1 MRLLF
6 FVLLILSFDTESKV
20 PEPNYG
26 LPELASEAWIKE
38 LNSKKRAKV
47 MTPSVA
53 RKMQKVLEAL
63 DEAGILEQ
71 EKALLKKEKKDKEAE
86 AKDKEIA
93 KAVANGQREL
103 DDLKPRLASL
113 KSYDRS
119 MYYYYQS
126 YYNLAYQDKISEAI
140 KNYINV
146 VNEEDTT

>member
-1 MRLLF
+1 MRIF
-6 FVLLILSFDTESKV
+6 FIVLLIFSFETHSKV
-20 PEPNYG
+20 PEPSYG

-53 RKMQKVLEAL
+53 RTMQKVLEAL

-93 KAVANGQREL
+93 KAVANGLHEL
-103 DDLKPRLASL
+103 DK
-113 KSYDRS
+113 
-119 MYYYYQS
+119 
-126 YYNLAYQDKISEAI
+126 
-140 KNYINV
+140 
-146 VNEEDTT
+146 